1 MKRIWPQIPYPE
13 TVLAQV
19 SGKIL
24 QEEPE
29 RHYTLFPELPP
40 WLEADCYMAKVSEV
54 PRKDLLGMLS
64 LRDMW
69 EKIIDD
75 DNGSRLTYLT
85 TMLTG
90 HIYIILDL
98 KVTSKHLPPREL
110 VSLIHGNISLL
121 RSNHEKAIIWLLKE
135 GGIQHFFTFFC
146 DSRFKVENPFPVRP
160 PFVDVLFGCLCSPE
174 SRT

>member
-40 WLEADCYMAKVSEV
+40 WLEADCFMAKVSEV

-98 KVTSKHLPPREL
+98 KVTSRVFLPENWFLLYMGIL
-110 VSLIHGNISLL
+110 VSCGQIMKKQLSGSWRREAYNTFSPSFVIQD
-121 RSNHEKAIIWLLKE
+121 LK
-135 GGIQHFFTFFC
+135 
-146 DSRFKVENPFPVRP
+146 
-160 PFVDVLFGCLCSPE
+160 
-174 SRT
+174 